1 MAGECEDARPRVGVL
16 RSDQVPGEFFFDV
29 LCNELAA
36 GLHWERLMRSLS
48 ISRYLAHIDDIVKAK
63 CNTPKRSHR
72 TVHVIFTVGP
82 QPSILPHTVTR
93 ALPITLFVKRP
104 ASGLPYK
111 KGPCYNIN

>member
-48 ISRYLAHIDDIVKAK
+48 ISRYLAHRRH
-63 CNTPKRSHR
+63 CE
-72 TVHVIFTVGP
+72 G
-82 QPSILPHTVTR
+82 QM
-93 ALPITLFVKRP
+93 
-104 ASGLPYK
+104 
-111 KGPCYNIN
+111 